1 MEATPPMEAGTIDAR
16 TIDAKTPTPATTK
29 PLLAVRD
36 LSIDFYTATKVV
48 HAVRGVSFD
57 VAAGERVGLV
67 GESGSGK
74 TTTALALMR
83 MIKPPGIVTGGLAQ
97 LGDID
102 LLALHG
108 RQIREARLRHVSYVP
123 QGAMNAL
130 NPVLRIGEQILDGV
144 ADHGVR
150 LTRAEQK
157 TLVATVLESVGLP
170 QAIALRYPHQL
181 SGGMKQRA
189 CIAIAIALN
198 PSLIIADEP
207 TSALD
212 VITQRQVMK
221 TLTSVQER
229 MGCGLIL
236 IGHDMGLMAQVADR
250 MIVMQD
256 GLIAEDA
263 PVRRL
268 FRQPAHSYS
277 RMLIDSV
284 PSLGERR
291 QPAAA
296 AVAADDT
303 GAAAETPLLAFDA
316 VGKTFGGG
324 LLGGPLKVALAPCSF
339 LLESAAPRIVAVVGQ
354 SGSGKTTMARM
365 ILGFETPTTGSVRY
379 RGRDLAHLPPDAAR
393 QFRREVQAVFQD
405 PYGSFNPFYKVDRTL
420 AQPLVSFGLAR
431 GRKAIYARMEEAC
444 AAVGLKAGEILG
456 RFPHELS
463 GGQRQRLMV
472 ARALLLKPRLI
483 VADEPVS
490 MVDASLRMSILANMQ
505 DLRTKH
511 GISVV
516 YITHDLATAYH
527 VADYVL
533 VLHEGHLVE
542 AGPPEEVIEHP
553 AHPYTRSLVG
563 AIPWPDPDRRWS
575 ELDPDLRA
583 SWSAPPVIRGAITGF
598 HLRAA

>member
-1 MEATPPMEAGTIDAR
+1 MIAGQAR
-16 TIDAKTPTPATTK
+16 LLQAS
-29 PLLAVRD
+29 PLLSVRD

-48 HAVRGVSFD
+48 HAVRNVSFD

-83 MIKPPGIVTGGLAQ
+83 MIKPPGRIAGGSAH
-97 LGDID
+97 LGDMD
-102 LLALHG
+102 LFALQG
-108 RQIREARLRHVSYVP
+108 RAIREARLRHVSYVP

-130 NPVLRIGEQILDGV
+130 NPVLRIREQILDGV
-144 ADHGVR
+144 TDHGGP
-150 LTRAEQK
+150 LTRTAQDA
-157 TLVATVLESVGLP
+157 LVVEVLTSVGLP
-170 QAIALRYPHQL
+170 EAVAMRYPHQL

-189 CIAIAIALN
+189 CIAIAIALK

-212 VITQRQVMK
+212 VITQRQVMR
-221 TLTSVQER
+221 TLTQVQER

-256 GLIAEDA
+256 GFIVEDA
-263 PVRRL
+263 AVRSL
-268 FRQPAHSYS
+268 FRQPRHSYS

-284 PSLGERR
+284 PTLGARR
-291 QPAAA
+291 APDIS
-296 AVAADDT
+296 VADPSASQAT
-303 GAAAETPLLAFDA
+303 TPLLAFEG
-316 VGKTFGGG
+316 VSKTFGGG
-324 LLGGPLKVALAPCSF
+324 LFAGPPKTALAPCSF
-339 LLESAAPRIVAVVGQ
+339 RLESDAPRIVAVVGQ
-354 SGSGKTTMARM
+354 SGSGKTTMARLV
-365 ILGFETPTTGSVRY
+365 LGFETPSTGAVLY
-379 RGRDLAHLPPDAAR
+379 RGHDLAQLSGDPAR
-393 QFRREVQAVFQD
+393 RYRREVQAIFQD

-420 AQPLVSFGLAR
+420 AQPLVSFGLAQD
-431 GRKAIYARMEEAC
+431 RKAIYARMEEAC
-444 AAVGLKAGEILG
+444 AAVGLRAGEILG

-472 ARALLLKPRLI
+472 ARALLLRPKLI

-505 DLRTKH
+505 ELRTAH
-511 GISVV
+511 GISVI

-542 AGPPEEVIEHP
+542 AGPPAEVIERP
-553 AHPYTRSLVG
+553 AHPYTRSLVE
-563 AIPWPDPDRRWS
+563 AIPWPDPDRRWP
-575 ELDPDLRA
+575 ELNPELHA
-583 SWSAPPVIRGAITGF
+583 AWSAPPVMRSAITGF
-598 HLRAA
+598 TLRAA